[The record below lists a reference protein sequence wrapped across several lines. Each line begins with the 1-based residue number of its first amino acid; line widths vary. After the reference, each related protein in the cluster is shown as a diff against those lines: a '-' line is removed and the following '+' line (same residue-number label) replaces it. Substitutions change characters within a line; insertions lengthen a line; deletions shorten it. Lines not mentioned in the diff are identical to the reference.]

1 MKKLNASFSLVHDL
15 RVVSK
20 IVLDL
25 TYKALF
31 YIPYTWTK
39 YKHRSTYQDGSKL
52 MFFLGPLKN
61 GSQDLIFLYLLTRP
75 ILLKDSLW
83 LRQKLEKQNVFP
95 TEMAIW
101 VSDHFARPWRAGN
114 HRVTMNG
121 GAWVRIRLGL
131 HWWRRMHSGNFQM
144 DFVAHFIAVFP
155 HFMP

>member
-1 MKKLNASFSLVHDL
+1 MKTLNVSFSLVHDL

-39 YKHRSTYQDGSKL
+39 IQTSTYQDGSNL
-52 MFFLGPLKN
+52 MSFLGPLKN

-83 LRQKLEKQNVFP
+83 LLQKLEKQIVFS
-95 TEMAIW
+95 TKMAIW
-101 VSDHFARPWRAGN
+101 VSGHFARPWRAGN

-121 GAWVRIRLGL
+121 GAWVRFGL
-131 HWWRRMHSGNFQM
+131 HWWRRMHSGIFQM
-144 DFVAHFIAVFP
+144 DFFVAYFIAVFP